1 MRKANEAGLLV
12 GVLALLVLLWLGGFV
27 VFLDFT
33 DFGEPVV
40 FAVDGTHVADELV
53 EVEILDVV
61 VFVRHGKNIYFYTR
75 WRCRNKSGMTV

>member
-1 MRKANEAGLLV
+1 MV
-12 GVLALLVLLWLGGFV
+12 FVLALFALLWLGCFV

-61 VFVRHGKNIYFYTR
+61 VFVRH
-75 WRCRNKSGMTV
+75 S

>member
-1 MRKANEAGLLV
+1 MVL
-12 GVLALLVLLWLGGFV
+12 VLALLALLWRGGFV
-27 VFLDFT
+27 VFFDFR

-61 VFVRHGKNIYFYTR
+61 VFVRH
-75 WRCRNKSGMTV
+75 S

>member
-1 MRKANEAGLLV
+1 MVL
-12 GVLALLVLLWLGGFV
+12 VLALFALLWLGCFV

-61 VFVRHGKNIYFYTR
+61 VFVRH
-75 WRCRNKSGMTV
+75 S

>member
-1 MRKANEAGLLV
+1 MVL
-12 GVLALLVLLWLGGFV
+12 VLALFALLWRGSFV
-27 VFLDFT
+27 VFFDFR

-61 VFVRHGKNIYFYTR
+61 VFVRH
-75 WRCRNKSGMTV
+75 S